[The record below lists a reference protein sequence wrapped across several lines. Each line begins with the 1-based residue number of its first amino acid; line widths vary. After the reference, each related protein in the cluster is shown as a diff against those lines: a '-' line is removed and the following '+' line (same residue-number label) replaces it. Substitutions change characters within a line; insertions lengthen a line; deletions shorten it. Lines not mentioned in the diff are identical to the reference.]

1 MLIPGFSCQLS
12 VAGFD
17 PGASDGVFVH
27 LVWRDNRHWLITSAL
42 LVIGALAE
50 PHSHNLSLPQGGGL
64 WCPCGLATRVMRG
77 LSVRCQQEDCW
88 FDVDQS
94 CSVMEEMFV
103 GLGLARG
110 LSGRH

>member
-1 MLIPGFSCQLS
+1 MSLRMFIPGFSCQLS

-50 PHSHNLSLPQGGGL
+50 PHSHNLSLPQEG
-64 WCPCGLATRVMRG
+64 R
-77 LSVRCQQEDCW
+77 SVVSMWACDAC
-88 FDVDQS
+88 
-94 CSVMEEMFV
+94 
-103 GLGLARG
+103 
-110 LSGRH
+110 H